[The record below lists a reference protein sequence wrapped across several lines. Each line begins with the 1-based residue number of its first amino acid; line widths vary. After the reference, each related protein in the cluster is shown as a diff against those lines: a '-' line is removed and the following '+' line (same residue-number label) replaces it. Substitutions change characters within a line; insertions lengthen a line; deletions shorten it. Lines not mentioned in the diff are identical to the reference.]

1 MKLKKIVKSMQ
12 SVCEALEDLAPK
24 IETIKEL
31 YKDFV
36 EIEERVKELNG
47 TKAII
52 NSAIED
58 DTVYRMLSAK
68 VPECGWEEL
77 KGAKWSPEN
86 GWIKVESETNRQYF
100 KLKKIEVKYEKED

>member
-1 MKLKKIVKSMQ
+1 MKLKKIIKSMQ
-12 SVCEALEDLAPK
+12 TVCAALEDLAPK

-36 EIEERVKELNG
+36 KIEERVKELNG

-52 NSAIED
+52 KSAIED
-58 DTVYRMLSAK
+58 DSIYRMLSAK
-68 VPECGWEEL
+68 VPEHGWEEL
-77 KGAKWSPEN
+77 KDAKWCPAD

-100 KLKKIEVKYEKED
+100 KLQKIEVKYEKED

>member
-1 MKLKKIVKSMQ
+1 MKLKKIIKSMQ
-12 SVCEALEDLAPK
+12 SVCSALEDLAPK

-52 NSAIED
+52 KSAIED
-58 DTVYRMLSAK
+58 DTVCRMLSEK
-68 VPECGWEEL
+68 SPMCGWEEL
-77 KGAKWSPEN
+77 KGAKWSPAN
-86 GWIKVESETNRQYF
+86 GWIKVESETNVQYF

>member
-1 MKLKKIVKSMQ
+1 MKLKKIVKSIQ
-12 SVCEALEDLAPK
+12 SVCSVLEDLAPK

-47 TKAII
+47 TKTII
-52 NSAIED
+52 KSAIED
-58 DTVYRMLSAK
+58 DTVYRMLSEKA
-68 VPECGWEEL
+68 PMCGWEEL
-77 KGAKWSPEN
+77 KDAKWSPVN
-86 GWIKVESETNRQYF
+86 GWVKVEGQTYVQYF